1 MGLGIYGLQ
10 HRFFRPTMQRYCT
23 RKPKSI
29 LFTTIY
35 KLFTIRSYTTYLLD
49 KNQELFV

>member
-23 RKPKSI
+23 IKPKSI